1 MMEQQENILLGL
13 NYEQISHRA
22 WVLRPSMHDE
32 KGKSGKEVTKINA
45 EQRHM
50 SLK

>member
-1 MMEQQENILLGL
+1 MHE
-13 NYEQISHRA
+13 
-22 WVLRPSMHDE
+22 SMHDE

-45 EQRHM
+45 EQKHM